1 MNNLG
6 LLLKVNLL
14 HLFNLNALLHEKNT
28 KNKFKL
34 FGFGFTLFIAAA
46 VISVYAYMY
55 FYAMAPILFQTGTLD
70 LLLGAMMAIASLII
84 TFTSIY
90 KVVGMII
97 NCKDYDLLSALPI
110 SNKTIMISKWTM
122 LYATNL
128 IVTLLVMIPAL
139 FVYIQFVSVPLTFY
153 ILYFLFAFLI
163 PLIPLVIGCIIGIVI
178 QYVSSFFRSKNLV
191 SIFLTFLL
199 VLGIMYFSFSVQ
211 TEEQLIDIGTMI
223 TNTLNHIYPLT
234 GMFIQALAHNN

>member
-90 KVVGMII
+90 KVLCRFQI
-97 NCKDYDLLSALPI
+97 K
-110 SNKTIMISKWTM
+110 
-122 LYATNL
+122 
-128 IVTLLVMIPAL
+128 
-139 FVYIQFVSVPLTFY
+139 
-153 ILYFLFAFLI
+153 
-163 PLIPLVIGCIIGIVI
+163 
-178 QYVSSFFRSKNLV
+178 
-191 SIFLTFLL
+191 
-199 VLGIMYFSFSVQ
+199 
-211 TEEQLIDIGTMI
+211 QL
-223 TNTLNHIYPLT
+223 
-234 GMFIQALAHNN
+234 